1 MHHHFNISTINF
13 STFAKLKPKSLP
25 MFSPQQ
31 LRQNF
36 PVFQHFPNLVYLD
49 NASTTQKPQVVIEAE
64 RDYYEQHN
72 ANVHRGI
79 YRLAAEATALYEGSR
94 ERCARFLNAPQ
105 AKQVIFTSG
114 STDGI
119 NLVAQCFALPRLEPG
134 DQVLISAMEHH
145 SNLIPWQQVCLAK
158 KAELKV
164 IPFNIKGELDLQALK
179 DLLNPKVKILALTHI
194 SNTLGTIN
202 PIAEI
207 IALAHAQGVP
217 VLVDAAQSISS
228 HQIDVQALD
237 VDFLV
242 FSGHKIFGPTGTGVL
257 YGKEKWL
264 KEMPPYR
271 FGGEMIRDVTFE
283 KTTFAPIPHKFE
295 AGTPNIAGVATLA
308 TALDFVES
316 LGQKNIAE
324 HLQTLLTAGMEKL
337 STIPGIHFYGE
348 AAQKSGIISFTIDG
362 IHPHDLAT
370 ILGQQDICIRA
381 GHHCTQPI
389 MDFYDIPGTVRAS
402 FSVYNTLED
411 VTTLAEGVNNVLKVM
426 S

>member
-1 MHHHFNISTINF
+1 
-13 STFAKLKPKSLP
+13 

-31 LRQNF
+31 IRQSF

-64 RDYYEQHN
+64 REYYEQHN

-114 STDGI
+114 TTDGI

-158 KAELKV
+158 K
-164 IPFNIKGELDLQALK
+164 GELDLQTLQ

-194 SNTLGTIN
+194 SNTLGTLN

-207 IALAHAQGVP
+207 IATAHAQGVP

-271 FGGEMIRDVTFE
+271 FGGEMIRDVTFS

-308 TALDFVES
+308 TALDFVDS
-316 LGQKNIAE
+316 LGQKNIAA
-324 HLQTLLTAGMEKL
+324 HLQTLLEVGMEKL
-337 STIPGIHFYGE
+337 SSIPGIHFYGE

-411 VTTLAEGVNNVLKVM
+411 VNTLAEGVRNVLKVL

>member
-1 MHHHFNISTINF
+1 
-13 STFAKLKPKSLP
+13 

-31 LRQNF
+31 IRQSF
-36 PVFQHFPNLVYLD
+36 PVFQHFPDLVYLD
-49 NASTTQKPQVVIEAE
+49 SASTTQKPQVVIEAE

-94 ERCARFLNAPQ
+94 ERCARFIHAPQ

-119 NLVAQCFALPRLEPG
+119 NLVAQCFALPRLEPR

-228 HQIDVQALD
+228 HTIDVQALD

-295 AGTPNIAGVATLA
+295 AGTPNIAGVATLT

-324 HLQTLLTAGMEKL
+324 HLQTLLAAGMEKL
-337 STIPGIHFYGE
+337 SNIPGIHFYGE

-411 VTTLAEGVNNVLKVM
+411 LDKLKQGLAQVIGVLG
-426 S
+426 

>member
-1 MHHHFNISTINF
+1 
-13 STFAKLKPKSLP
+13 

-31 LRQNF
+31 IRQNF
-36 PVFQHFPNLVYLD
+36 PVFQHFPDLVYLD
-49 NASTTQKPQVVIEAE
+49 SASTTQKPQVVIEAE

-94 ERCARFLNAPQ
+94 ERCARFIHAPQ
-105 AKQVIFTSG
+105 ATQVIFTSG

-202 PIAEI
+202 PIAEV
-207 IALAHAQGVP
+207 IAMAHAQGVP

-257 YGKEKWL
+257 YGREKFL

-295 AGTPNIAGVATLA
+295 AGTPNIAGVATLT

-324 HLQTLLTAGMEKL
+324 HLQALLAAGMEKL
-337 STIPGIHFYGE
+337 SNIPGIHFYGE

-402 FSVYNTLED
+402 FSVYNSVED
-411 VTTLAEGVNNVLKVM
+411 VDKLKQGLTQVIGVLG
-426 S
+426 

>member
-1 MHHHFNISTINF
+1 
-13 STFAKLKPKSLP
+13 

-31 LRQNF
+31 IRQNF

-49 NASTTQKPQVVIEAE
+49 SASTTQKPQVVIAAE
-64 RDYYEQHN
+64 QEFYEQHN

-94 ERCARFLNAPQ
+94 DRCARFLNAPQ

-114 STDGI
+114 TTDGI
-119 NLVAQCFALPRLEPG
+119 NLVAQCFALPRLESG

-164 IPFNIKGELDLQALK
+164 VPFNQQGELDLEALK
-179 DLLNPKVKILALTHI
+179 DLLNPRVKILALTHI

-202 PIAEI
+202 PIAGI
-207 IALAHAQGVP
+207 IDMAHAQGVP

-237 VDFLV
+237 IDFLV

-316 LGQKNIAE
+316 LGQNNIAA
-324 HLQTLLTAGMEKL
+324 HLQTLLAAGMEKL
-337 STIPGIHFYGE
+337 RGIPGIQFYGE

-389 MDFYDIPGTVRAS
+389 MDFYEIPGTVRAS
-402 FSVYNTLED
+402 FSVYNTMED
-411 VTTLAEGVNNVLKVM
+411 VTKLGEGVNNVLKVM

>member
-1 MHHHFNISTINF
+1 
-13 STFAKLKPKSLP
+13 

-31 LRQNF
+31 IRQSF

-64 RDYYEQHN
+64 QEYYEQHN

-94 ERCARFLNAPQ
+94 ERCASFLNAPQ

-114 STDGI
+114 TTDGI

-158 KAELKV
+158 KAELKI
-164 IPFNIKGELDLQALK
+164 IPFNQKGELDLQALQ

-207 IALAHAQGVP
+207 IALAHAQGIP

-271 FGGEMIRDVTFE
+271 FGGEMIRDVTFA

-316 LGQKNIAE
+316 LGQNNIAA
-324 HLQTLLTAGMEKL
+324 HLQTLLGAGMEKL
-337 STIPGIHFYGE
+337 SSIPGIQFYGE
-348 AAQKSGIISFTIDG
+348 AAQKSGIISFTLEG

-370 ILGQQDICIRA
+370 ILGQQDVCIRA

-389 MDFYDIPGTVRAS
+389 MDFYDIPGTVRVS
-402 FSVYNTLED
+402 FSVYNSIED
-411 VTTLAEGVNNVLKVM
+411 LDKLKQGLAQVIGMLG
-426 S
+426 

>member
-1 MHHHFNISTINF
+1 
-13 STFAKLKPKSLP
+13 

-31 LRQNF
+31 IRQSF

-64 RDYYEQHN
+64 REYYEQHN

-114 STDGI
+114 TTDGI

-164 IPFNIKGELDLQALK
+164 IPFNHKGELDLQTLQ

-194 SNTLGTIN
+194 SNTLGTLN

-207 IALAHAQGVP
+207 IATAHAQGVP

-271 FGGEMIRDVTFE
+271 FGGEMIRDVTFS

-308 TALDFVES
+308 TALDFVDS
-316 LGQKNIAE
+316 LGQKNIAA
-324 HLQTLLTAGMEKL
+324 HLQTLLEVGMEKL
-337 STIPGIHFYGE
+337 SSIPGIHFYGE

-389 MDFYDIPGTVRAS
+389 MDFYNIPGTVRAS

-411 VTTLAEGVNNVLKVM
+411 VNTLAEGVRNVLKVL

>member
-1 MHHHFNISTINF
+1 
-13 STFAKLKPKSLP
+13 

-31 LRQNF
+31 IRQNF

-49 NASTTQKPQVVIEAE
+49 SASTTQKPQVVIEAE
-64 RDYYEQHN
+64 RNYYEQHN

-105 AKQVIFTSG
+105 AKQVVFTSG
-114 STDGI
+114 TTDGV

-164 IPFNIKGELDLQALK
+164 IPFKQQGELDLQALK
-179 DLLNPKVKILALTHI
+179 DLLSPKVKILALTHI

-207 IALAHAQGVP
+207 ITLAHEQGVP

-228 HQIDVQALD
+228 HQIDVEALD

-316 LGQKNIAE
+316 LGQHNIAA
-324 HLQTLLTAGMEKL
+324 HLQTLLAAGMEQL
-337 STIPGIHFYGE
+337 SSIPGIQFYGE

-402 FSVYNTLED
+402 FSVYNTLTD
-411 VTTLAEGVNNVLKVM
+411 VNTLAEGVKNVLKVM

>member
-1 MHHHFNISTINF
+1 
-13 STFAKLKPKSLP
+13 

-31 LRQNF
+31 IRQSF

-49 NASTTQKPQVVIEAE
+49 NASTTQKPQVVLAAE
-64 RDYYEQHN
+64 QEYYEQHN

-114 STDGI
+114 TTDGI
-119 NLVAQCFALPRLEPG
+119 NLVAQCFALPRLAPG

-164 IPFNIKGELDLQALK
+164 VPFNQKGELDLQAIK

-207 IALAHAQGVP
+207 IALAHEQGVP

-271 FGGEMIRDVTFE
+271 FGGEMIRDVTFA

-295 AGTPNIAGVATLA
+295 AGTPNIAGMATLA

-316 LGQKNIAE
+316 LGQKNIAA
-324 HLQTLLTAGMEKL
+324 HLQSLLAAGMEKL
-337 STIPGIHFYGE
+337 SSIPGIQFYGE

-370 ILGQQDICIRA
+370 ILGQQDVCIRA

-402 FSVYNTLED
+402 FSVYNSIED
-411 VTTLAEGVNNVLKVM
+411 LDKLKQGLAQVIGVLG
-426 S
+426 

>member
-1 MHHHFNISTINF
+1 
-13 STFAKLKPKSLP
+13 

-31 LRQNF
+31 IRQSF
-36 PVFQHFPNLVYLD
+36 PVFQHFHDLVYLD

-64 RDYYEQHN
+64 RAYYEQHN

-94 ERCARFLNAPQ
+94 ERCARFINAPQ

-114 STDGI
+114 TTDGI

-164 IPFNIKGELDLQALK
+164 IPFNWKGELDLQALK

-207 IALAHAQGVP
+207 IALAHEQGVP

-257 YGKEKWL
+257 YGREKFL

-295 AGTPNIAGVATLA
+295 AGTPNIAGIATLA

-316 LGQKNIAE
+316 LGQKNIAA
-324 HLQTLLTAGMEKL
+324 HLQILLAAGMEKL
-337 STIPGIHFYGE
+337 SSIPGIQFYGE
-348 AAQKSGIISFTIDG
+348 AAQKSGIISFTIEG

-402 FSVYNTLED
+402 FSVYNSVED
-411 VTTLAEGVNNVLKVM
+411 LDKLKQGLAQVIGVM
-426 S
+426 G

>member
-1 MHHHFNISTINF
+1 
-13 STFAKLKPKSLP
+13 

-31 LRQNF
+31 LRQSF

-64 RDYYEQHN
+64 REYYEQHN

-114 STDGI
+114 TTDGV
-119 NLVAQCFALPRLEPG
+119 NLVAQCFAFPRLEPG

-164 IPFNIKGELDLQALK
+164 IPFNQQGELDLQALQE
-179 DLLNPKVKILALTHI
+179 LLNPKVKILALTHI

-228 HQIDVQALD
+228 HQMDVQALD

-242 FSGHKIFGPTGTGVL
+242 FSGHKIFGPTGTGIL

-271 FGGEMIRDVTFE
+271 FGGEMIRDVTFA

-316 LGQKNIAE
+316 LGQNNIAA
-324 HLQTLLTAGMEKL
+324 HLQTLLAAGMEKL
-337 STIPGIHFYGE
+337 SSIPGVQFYGE

-389 MDFYDIPGTVRAS
+389 MDFYEIPGTVRAS

-411 VTTLAEGVNNVLKVM
+411 VTKLGEGVNNVLKVM

>member
-1 MHHHFNISTINF
+1 
-13 STFAKLKPKSLP
+13 

-31 LRQNF
+31 IRQNF

-64 RDYYEQHN
+64 REYYEQHN

-79 YRLAAEATALYEGSR
+79 YRLAAKATALYEGSR
-94 ERCARFLNAPQ
+94 ERCARFINAPQ
-105 AKQVIFTSG
+105 VKQVIFTSG
-114 STDGI
+114 TTDGI
-119 NLVAQCFALPRLEPG
+119 NLVAQCFAMPHLEPG

-164 IPFNIKGELDLQALK
+164 VPFNIKGELDLQALK

-194 SNTLGTIN
+194 SNTLGSIN

-207 IALAHAQGVP
+207 ISLAHAQGIP

-257 YGKEKWL
+257 YGREKFL

-316 LGQKNIAE
+316 LGQKNIAA
-324 HLQTLLTAGMEKL
+324 HLQTLLAAGMEKL
-337 STIPGIHFYGE
+337 SSIPGIQFYGE

-402 FSVYNTLED
+402 FSVYNSVED
-411 VTTLAEGVNNVLKVM
+411 VDKLKQGLTQVIGVLG
-426 S
+426 

>member
-1 MHHHFNISTINF
+1 
-13 STFAKLKPKSLP
+13 
-25 MFSPQQ
+25 MFSPHQI
-31 LRQNF
+31 RQNF

-49 NASTTQKPQVVIEAE
+49 NASTTQKPQMVIEAE
-64 RDYYEQHN
+64 RNYYEQHN

-114 STDGI
+114 TTDGV
-119 NLVAQCFALPRLEPG
+119 NLVAQCFALPRLEAG

-164 IPFNIKGELDLQALK
+164 VPFNLKGELNLQALK
-179 DLLNPKVKILALTHI
+179 DLLSPKVKILALTHI

-207 IALAHAQGVP
+207 IAMAHAQGVP
-217 VLVDAAQSISS
+217 VLVDAAQSASS
-228 HQIDVQALD
+228 HNIDVQALD

-316 LGQKNIAE
+316 LGQNNIAAYM
-324 HLQTLLTAGMEKL
+324 QTLLAAGMEKL
-337 STIPGIHFYGE
+337 SSIPGIQFYGE
-348 AAQKSGIISFTIDG
+348 AAQKSGIISFTIEG

-411 VTTLAEGVNNVLKVM
+411 VNTLAEGVKNVLKVM

>member
-1 MHHHFNISTINF
+1 
-13 STFAKLKPKSLP
+13 

-31 LRQNF
+31 IRQSF
-36 PVFQHFPNLVYLD
+36 PVFQHFPDLVYLD
-49 NASTTQKPQVVIEAE
+49 SASTTQKPQVVIEAE
-64 RDYYEQHN
+64 RDYYERHN

-114 STDGI
+114 TTDSI
-119 NLVAQCFALPRLEPG
+119 NLVAQCFALPRLEAG
-134 DQVLISAMEHH
+134 DQILISAMEHH

-164 IPFNIKGELDLQALK
+164 IPFNQQGELDLQALK

-257 YGKEKWL
+257 YGREKFL

-324 HLQTLLTAGMEKL
+324 HLQTLLAAGMEKL

-389 MDFYDIPGTVRAS
+389 MDFYDISGTVRAS
-402 FSVYNTLED
+402 FSVYNTLDD
-411 VTTLAEGVNNVLKVM
+411 VTKLAVGVNNVLKVM
-426 S
+426 G